1 LLITAF
7 IVYFICRGLP
17 GESFEE
23 FGTTAQIGGQRGLL
37 EFRNVLDVS
46 YGAYVVSGA
55 CSRAGNL
62 TEAPKH
68 NEAVAIIRELLGGNT
83 ADVRLS
89 AGEAST
95 AISIIQRFTNF
106 ADTIALTLAKMHEL
120 AEKASSPDY
129 SQVQVEEMQKEFE
142 GLAAE
147 INEIVDGTEY
157 NFNKLFTAEGRSIS
171 IPIGNGSKIDIF
183 ARDFSFDAQGLELTA
198 DPESALSK
206 TKEATENL
214 NEYREYLRR
223 QAARVE
229 DATAIIESEIEGAMG
244 VDLDDFRPE
253 LAIEAVSYWASQVS
267 EDTGTLLDVQANVEP
282 SRALHLLKD
291 SS

>member
-1 LLITAF
+1 
-7 IVYFICRGLP
+7 
-17 GESFEE
+17 
-23 FGTTAQIGGQRGLL
+23 
-37 EFRNVLDVS
+37 
-46 YGAYVVSGA
+46 VVSGA

-129 SQVQVEEMQKEFE
+129 SKVQVEEMQKEFE

>member
-1 LLITAF
+1 
-7 IVYFICRGLP
+7 LP

-23 FGTTAQIGGQRGLL
+23 FGISAQIGGQRELL

-55 CSRAGNL
+55 YSRAGNL
-62 TEAPKH
+62 TGAPKH

-89 AGEAST
+89 AREAST
-95 AISIIQRFTNF
+95 AISIVQTLTNV
-106 ADTIALTLAKMHEL
+106 ADTIALTLAKMQEL

-147 INEIVDGTEY
+147 INKIVEKTDY
-157 NFNKLFTAEGRSIS
+157 NFNKLFTADGRSIS
-171 IPIGNGSKIDIF
+171 IPIGDGSKIDIF
-183 ARDFSFDAQGLELTA
+183 ARDFSFDAEGLNLTTS
-198 DPESALSK
+198 PESALSK
-206 TKEATENL
+206 IKTATENL
-214 NEYREYLRR
+214 SEYRQYLSK

-244 VDLDDFRPE
+244 VDLDDFRPVF
-253 LAIEAVSYWASQVS
+253 AGQTASYVAN
-267 EDTGTLLDVQANVEP
+267 LILDNTSTILDAQANVEP
-282 SRALHLLKD
+282 STALHLLKD

>member
-1 LLITAF
+1 M
-7 IVYFICRGLP
+7 
-17 GESFEE
+17 
-23 FGTTAQIGGQRGLL
+23 L

-55 CSRAGNL
+55 YSRAGNL
-62 TEAPKH
+62 TKAPKH

-89 AGEAST
+89 AREAST
-95 AISIIQRFTNF
+95 AISIVQTFTNV
-106 ADTIALTLAKMHEL
+106 ADTIALTLAKMQEL

-157 NFNKLFTAEGRSIS
+157 NYNKLFIADGKSIS
-171 IPIGNGSKIDIF
+171 IPIGDGSKIDIF
-183 ARDFSFDAQGLELTA
+183 ARDFSFDAEGLNLTTS
-198 DPESALSK
+198 PESALSK

-214 NEYREYLRR
+214 SEYREYLSK
-223 QAARVE
+223 QAEHVE
-229 DATAIIESEIEGAMG
+229 DATAVIESEIEGAMG
-244 VDLDDFRPE
+244 VDLNDFKPE
-253 LAIEAVSYWASQVS
+253 LAIEAVSYGASQAS
-267 EDTGTLLDVQANVEP
+267 EDGGTLLYAQANVGP

>member
-1 LLITAF
+1 LLIAAF

-17 GESFEE
+17 GGSFEE
-23 FGTTAQIGGQRGLL
+23 FGIPAQIGGQRELL

-55 CSRAGNL
+55 YSRAGNS
-62 TEAPKH
+62 TEAPRH

-95 AISIIQRFTNF
+95 AISIVQTFTNV

-120 AEKASSPDY
+120 AKKASSPDY

-147 INEIVDGTEY
+147 INEIVEETEY
-157 NFNKLFTAEGRSIS
+157 NFNKLFTADGKSIT
-171 IPIGNGSKIDIF
+171 IPIGDGSKIDIF
-183 ARDFSFDAQGLELTA
+183 ARDFSFDAEGLNLTTS
-198 DPESALSK
+198 PESALSEIK
-206 TKEATENL
+206 KASENL
-214 NEYREYLRR
+214 NEYREYLSK

-229 DATAIIESEIEGAMG
+229 EATAIIEAEIEGAMG
-244 VDLDDFRPE
+244 VDLDDFRTE
-253 LAIEAVSYWASQVS
+253 LAGQTASYVASLILENMS
-267 EDTGTLLDVQANVEP
+267 TILDAQANVEP